1 MSIKHLAIIMDG
13 NRRWALSRN
22 LKSYEGHIKGAN
34 NLFNITEAV
43 NKNKIDFL
51 TVFVFST
58 ENWKRSKTEISFLMD
73 LLVKFLDDTIQKINS
88 NDYKVRFIGNLVP
101 FKKNIIKKI
110 NFIQDNTSNNK
121 GITITIALNFGGR
134 YDIINATNKILN
146 TQPRLKLIDEEKF
159 KNFTFNNCI
168 PDPDLLIRTG
178 GEMRLSNFLLWDLAY
193 TELMF
198 LPQMWPEFDEQILDE
213 CIMNYNNRIRKY
225 GE

>member
-34 NLFNITEAV
+34 NLFNIIESV
-43 NKNKIDFL
+43 KKNKIDFL

>member
-13 NRRWALSRN
+13 NRRWALSNN
-22 LKSYEGHIKGAN
+22 LKAYEGHIEGAN
-34 NLFNITEAV
+34 KLSNIIHSV
-43 NKNKIDFL
+43 DKKKINFL

-58 ENWKRSKTEISFLMD
+58 ENWKRSKTEIFFLMD
-73 LLVKFLDDTIQKINS
+73 LLLKFLDDTIKKIND
-88 NDYKVRFIGNLVP
+88 NDYKVRFIGDLEP
-101 FKKNIIKKI
+101 FKKNTIKKI
-110 NFIQDNTSNNK
+110 NFIQDNTCNNK
-121 GITITIALNFGGR
+121 GLTITIALNFGGR

-178 GEMRLSNFLLWDLAY
+178 GEMRLSNYLLWDLAY

-198 LPQMWPEFDEQILDE
+198 LPQMWPEFDEKILDE

>member
-34 NLFNITEAV
+34 NLFNIIEAV

-73 LLVKFLDDTIQKINS
+73 LLIKFLDDTIQKISS

-134 YDIINATNKILN
+134 YDIIDATNKILN

-213 CIMNYNNRIRKY
+213 CIINYNNRIRKY

>member
-13 NRRWALSRN
+13 NRRWALSKN
-22 LKSYEGHIKGAN
+22 LKAYEGHIEGAN
-34 NLFNITEAV
+34 NLSNIIKCV
-43 NKNKIDFL
+43 DKKKINFL

-58 ENWKRSKTEISFLMD
+58 ENWKRSKTEIFFLMD
-73 LLVKFLDDTIQKINS
+73 LLLKFLDDTINEINS
-88 NDYKVRFIGNLVP
+88 NNYKIRFIGNLVP

-110 NFIQDNTSNNK
+110 NFIQDNTCNNK
-121 GITITIALNFGGR
+121 GLIITIALNFGGR
-134 YDIINATNKILN
+134 SDIINATNKILN
-146 TQPRLKLIDEEKF
+146 TQPKLKVIDEENFKKF
-159 KNFTFNNCI
+159 TGNASI

-198 LPQMWPEFDEQILDE
+198 ISQMWPEFDDQILDE
-213 CIMNYNNRIRKY
+213 CIINYKNRIRNY

>member
-34 NLFNITEAV
+34 NLFNIIESV

-73 LLVKFLDDTIQKINS
+73 LLIKFLDDTIQKINS

-121 GITITIALNFGGR
+121 GLTITIALNFGGR
-134 YDIINATNKILN
+134 SDIINATNKILN

>member
-13 NRRWALSRN
+13 NRRWALSKN
-22 LKSYEGHIKGAN
+22 LKAYEGHIEGAN
-34 NLFNITEAV
+34 NLSNIIKCV
-43 NKNKIDFL
+43 DKKKINFL

-73 LLVKFLDDTIQKINS
+73 LLVKFLDRTIKKINT
-88 NDYKVRFIGNLVP
+88 NDYKFRFIGNLEP

-110 NFIQDNTSNNK
+110 NFIQDNTCNNK
-121 GITITIALNFGGR
+121 GLTINIALNFGGR
-134 YDIINATNKILN
+134 YDIINAINKILN
-146 TQPRLKLIDEEKF
+146 TQPTIKVIDEENFQKF
-159 KNFTFNNCI
+159 TCNNSI

-178 GEMRLSNFLLWDLAY
+178 GEMRLSNFLLWNLAY

-198 LPQMWPEFDEQILDE
+198 VSQMWPEFDDQILDE
-213 CIMNYNNRIRKY
+213 CIINYKNRIRNY

>member
-34 NLFNITEAV
+34 NLFNVIETV
-43 NKNKIDFL
+43 NNNKIDFL

-73 LLVKFLDDTIQKINS
+73 LLVKFLDDTIQKISS
-88 NDYKVRFIGNLVP
+88 NDYKIRFIGNLVP

-110 NFIQDNTSNNK
+110 NFIQDNTFNNK

-134 YDIINATNKILN
+134 SDIINATNKILN
-146 TQPRLKLIDEEKF
+146 TQPTLKLINEENF
-159 KNFTFNNCI
+159 KTFTFNNSI

-213 CIMNYNNRIRKY
+213 CIINYNNRIRKY

>member
-13 NRRWALSRN
+13 NRRWAVSRD
-22 LKSYEGHIKGAN
+22 LKSYEGHIKGAK
-34 NLFNITEAV
+34 NLINIIESV
-43 NKNKIDFL
+43 NKNKIEFL

-134 YDIINATNKILN
+134 YDIIDATNKILN

>member
-34 NLFNITEAV
+34 NLFNIIEAV

-73 LLVKFLDDTIQKINS
+73 LLVKFLDDTIQKISS

-134 YDIINATNKILN
+134 YDIINATNKIVN
-146 TQPRLKLIDEEKF
+146 SQPTLKLIDEENF
-159 KNFTFNNCI
+159 KKFTFNNSI

-193 TELMF
+193 TELIF
-198 LPQMWPEFDEQILDE
+198 LPHMWPEFDEQILDE
-213 CIMNYNNRIRKY
+213 CITNYNNRIRKY

>member
-34 NLFNITEAV
+34 NLFNVIETV
-43 NKNKIDFL
+43 NNNKIDFL

-58 ENWKRSKTEISFLMD
+58 ENWKRSKAEISFLMD

>member
-34 NLFNITEAV
+34 NLFNIIEAV

-73 LLVKFLDDTIQKINS
+73 LLVKFLDDTIQKISS

-146 TQPRLKLIDEEKF
+146 TQPRLKLIDEENF
-159 KNFTFNNCI
+159 KNFTFNNYI
-168 PDPDLLIRTG
+168 PEPDLLIRTG

-198 LPQMWPEFDEQILDE
+198 LPQMWPDFDEQILDE
-213 CIMNYNNRIRKY
+213 CITNYNNRIRNY

>member
-22 LKSYEGHIKGAN
+22 YKAYEGHVKGAD
-34 NLFNITEAV
+34 NLSNIINAV
-43 NKNKIDFL
+43 NIKKIDFL

-58 ENWKRSKTEISFLMD
+58 ENWKRSETEISFLMD
-73 LLVKFLDDTIQKINS
+73 LLVKFLDDTIKKINS

-110 NFIQDNTSNNK
+110 NLIQDNTCNNK
-121 GITITIALNFGGR
+121 GMTITIALNYGGR
-134 YDIINATNKILN
+134 FDIINATNKILN
-146 TQPRLKLIDEEKF
+146 SQPKLKVIDEESF
-159 KNFTFNNCI
+159 KKFTFNDCV

-178 GEMRLSNFLLWDLAY
+178 GEMRLSNFLLWDLVY

-198 LPQMWPEFDEQILDE
+198 IPQMWPEFDEQILDE
-213 CIMNYNNRIRKY
+213 CIINYNNRIRKY

>member
-34 NLFNITEAV
+34 NLFNIIEAV

-134 YDIINATNKILN
+134 YDIIDATNKILN

>member
-13 NRRWALSRN
+13 NRRWALSKN
-22 LKSYEGHIKGAN
+22 LKAYEGHIEGAN
-34 NLFNITEAV
+34 NLSNIIKCV
-43 NKNKIDFL
+43 DKKKINFL

-73 LLVKFLDDTIQKINS
+73 LLVKFLDGTIKKINT
-88 NDYKVRFIGNLVP
+88 NEYKIRFIGNLVP

-121 GITITIALNFGGR
+121 GITITVALNFGGR
-134 YDIINATNKILN
+134 SDIINATNKILN
-146 TQPRLKLIDEEKF
+146 TEPRLKLIDEETF

-168 PDPDLLIRTG
+168 PEPDLLIRTG

>member
-1 MSIKHLAIIMDG
+1 MSLKHLAIIMDG

-34 NLFNITEAV
+34 NLFNIIESV
-43 NKNKIDFL
+43 NKNKIEFL

-58 ENWKRSKTEISFLMD
+58 ENWKRSKSEISFLMD
-73 LLVKFLDDTIQKINS
+73 LLVKFLDDTIQKISS

-110 NFIQDNTSNNK
+110 NLIQDNTSNNK

-134 YDIINATNKILN
+134 SDIINATNKILN
-146 TQPRLKLIDEEKF
+146 TQPRLKLIDEENF
-159 KNFTFNNCI
+159 KNFTFNNYI
-168 PDPDLLIRTG
+168 PEPDLLIRTG

-198 LPQMWPEFDEQILDE
+198 LPQMWPDFNQQILDE
-213 CIMNYNNRIRKY
+213 CITNYNNRIRNY